1 MKTFHDKHILRKHFK
16 PNQQVWLF
24 NSKLKLFPGKLKS
37 RWDGPYTV
45 VRTFPYGAVEICDP
59 KTRNIF
65 KVNGQRLKLYVSGLV
80 KEETGGNIN
89 LTDPK
94 D

>member
-1 MKTFHDKHILRKHFK
+1 M
-16 PNQQVWLF
+16 
-24 NSKLKLFPGKLKS
+24 
-37 RWDGPYTV
+37 
-45 VRTFPYGAVEICDP
+45 VRTFPFEAVEICDP

-65 KVNGQRLKLYVSGLV
+65 KVNGQRLKLYVSSLV
-80 KEETGGNIN
+80 EEETGGNIN